1 MPSKS
6 KPLGQ
11 KELAAYEAKRD
22 LAAEFHSYYNAHK
35 VLVEDAALRNA
46 RIALSMAVKQ
56 VLANGLDLLGL
67 TAPEQM

>member
-1 MPSKS
+1 VIRKAASDAEPH
-6 KPLGQ
+6 L
-11 KELAAYEAKRD
+11 LATFLRD
-22 LAAEFHSYYNAHK
+22 LAADFHSYYNAHK
-35 VLVEDAALRNA
+35 VLVDDSALRNA